1 MAGKKFVTT
10 VSMKKRWFWDEN
22 WLFNTEISVLSMW
35 VIHPHL
41 RESIFG
47 KMGEYFFTIFGKYTK
62 GMLMNRSVFDQRM
75 KLSYGWV
82 TEVQKG
88 IKLQNNKLPS
98 RGRISRSC
106 VLVKHRIVAFYVPV
120 CVAFHFS
127 HKLLWFLWNLNSSL
141 SMPPPGGN

>member
-1 MAGKKFVTT
+1 ML
-10 VSMKKRWFWDEN
+10 VSSKNSWFWEEN
-22 WLFNTEISVLSMW
+22 KLFYTGKALITAWPIYLD
-35 VIHPHL
+35 L
-41 RESIFG
+41 REPVFWRNGSLYLREIWQ
-47 KMGEYFFTIFGKYTK
+47 MS
-62 GMLMNRSVFDQRM
+62 MLMNRSVFDQRM
-75 KLSYGWV
+75 KLPYGWV

-106 VLVKHRIVAFYVPV
+106 VLAKHRIVAFYVPV
-120 CVAFHFS
+120 CVAFHFP